1 KQIAETL
8 EHRVVARTAELASA
22 KAEAER
28 ANRAKTRFLAA
39 VSHDL
44 AQPLNA
50 AHLFTHA
57 LAQKVEGGPLQSA
70 VGNIDGALSSAEGL
84 LDGLLDISRLDAGG
98 LAPKVQDFALDDLLQ
113 HLAAEFRVV
122 AEAKGLELRCIA
134 TRAWVRSDPQLLRRV
149 LQNFLANA
157 VRYTDSGRILLGLRR
172 RGSQLSIVVL
182 DTGPGIAESDQQL
195 IFEEFRRLDRGGQ
208 GLGLGLAIAE
218 RIARLLDHPL
228 HLRSAM
234 GRGTAFRIDVPRA
247 SPG

>member
-1 KQIAETL
+1 
-8 EHRVVARTAELASA
+8 
-22 KAEAER
+22 
-28 ANRAKTRFLAA
+28 
-39 VSHDL
+39 
-44 AQPLNA
+44 
-50 AHLFTHA
+50 
-57 LAQKVEGGPLQSA
+57 
-70 VGNIDGALSSAEGL
+70 
-84 LDGLLDISRLDAGG
+84 
-98 LAPKVQDFALDDLLQ
+98 
-113 HLAAEFRVV
+113 RVV

-218 RIARLLDHPL
+218 RIARLLGHPL

-247 SPG
+247 SPGEKAVAAVENEPAAPTSRVLVLDNDPDVLKAMQALLSGWQVEVRAASHVGEALQAVQA